1 MIDGCSSLGA
11 FVRVVL
17 PVVRPGVFT
26 AALFTFLFAYNEFL
40 YCLILTGN
48 NAKPPRWPSP
58 STAPEKIEYWS
69 WSAAGAVGILAPIVL
84 FIGVMQRAPDQGAHV
99 RDHQGIAR
107 RDGLTTGGAPTR
119 RRARAIGVLSAA
131 SAYGLAVTSR

>member
-1 MIDGCSSLGA
+1 MIDGCSSFGA

-48 NAKPPRWPSP
+48 NAKPLSV
-58 STAPEKIEYWS
+58 AIAQYGAEKIEYWS

-84 FIGVMQRAPDQGAHV
+84 FIGVMQRHL
-99 RDHQGIAR
+99 IK
-107 RDGLTTGGAPTR
+107 GLTFGTVKG
-119 RRARAIGVLSAA
+119 
-131 SAYGLAVTSR
+131 